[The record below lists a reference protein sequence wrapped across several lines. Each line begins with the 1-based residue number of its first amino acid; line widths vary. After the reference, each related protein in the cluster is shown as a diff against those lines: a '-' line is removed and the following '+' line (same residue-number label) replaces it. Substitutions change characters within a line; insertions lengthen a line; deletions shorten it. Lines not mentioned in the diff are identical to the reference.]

1 MNDAQ
6 GPLNDFI
13 NNILKRKE
21 LVVSLLILI
30 VGSSFAW
37 KLNKEQNGKIRQFE
51 NTIAQEEQKIAVAK
65 EVAGLHEKKTQMS
78 DPYDKSNNSL
88 NLDSLSHLATAHKVK
103 VLLLDP
109 LEQQDMGVYVVSS
122 FAMELKADYFS
133 IASFISAAESQPGI
147 IRIEEMSLRKEESRP
162 MQTDKN
168 LKKDVLKA
176 VLKIS
181 ELSLKK

>member
-1 MNDAQ
+1 MNNA
-6 GPLNDFI
+6 PASLNDII
-13 NNILKRKE
+13 NNLLKRKE
-21 LVVSLLILI
+21 MLASFLILLI
-30 VGSSFAW
+30 GFSFAL

-65 EVAGLHEKKTQMS
+65 EVTGLHEKQAQMS

-88 NLDSLSHLATAHKVK
+88 SLDSLNQLATAYKVK

-109 LEQQDMGVYVVSS
+109 LDEQDMGVYVASS
-122 FAMELKADYFS
+122 FKMEMKADYFS
-133 IASFISAAESQPGI
+133 LAEFISALESQPGI
-147 IRIEEMSLRKEESRP
+147 IRIEEMSLRKEKSSA
-162 MQTDKN
+162 MQADKN

-181 ELSLKK
+181 ELSPKK

>member
-51 NTIAQEEQKIAVAK
+51 NAMAQEEQKIAVAK
-65 EVAGLHEKKTQMS
+65 EVAGLHEK
-78 DPYDKSNNSL
+78 SNNSL
-88 NLDSLSHLATAHKVK
+88 NLDSLNQLATAHKVK